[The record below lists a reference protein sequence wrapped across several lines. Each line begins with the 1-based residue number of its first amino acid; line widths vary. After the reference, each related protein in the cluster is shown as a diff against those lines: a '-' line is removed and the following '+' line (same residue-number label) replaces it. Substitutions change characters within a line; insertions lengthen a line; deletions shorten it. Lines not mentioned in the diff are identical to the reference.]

1 MESNKKM
8 RIVSGNLK
16 GKKIFYI
23 KSISTRPL
31 RDQVKESI
39 FNIIDHSKLTEVKIR
54 ESEVLDLYSGT
65 GSFGL
70 ECLSRGSKKIYFI
83 EKNNFSYH
91 ILEKNIKFTN
101 MENKS
106 ICFNLDVAT
115 FLKRNK
121 KKFDIIFLD
130 PPFKSFDYLD
140 AIRMIKKFLMYKEK
154 NLVIIHRETKIKEIF
169 PDCLKIL
176 KISKYGRSKII
187 FGSII

>member
-1 MESNKKM
+1 M

-16 GKKIFYI
+16 GKKIFYV
-23 KSISTRPL
+23 KSIKTRPL

-54 ESEVLDLYSGT
+54 ESKVLDLYSGT

-70 ECLSRGSKKIYFI
+70 ECLSRGSKKVYFI
-83 EKNNFSYH
+83 EKDNFSYNT
-91 ILEKNIKFTN
+91 LEKNIKFTN

-106 ICFNLDVAT
+106 NCFNLDVNT

-121 KKFDIIFLD
+121 EKFDIIFLD
-130 PPFKSFDYLD
+130 PPFKSFDYLN
-140 AIRMIKKFLMYKEK
+140 AIKIIKKFSMYKKK
-154 NLVIIHRETKIKEIF
+154 NLVIIHRETKIKETL
-169 PDCLKIL
+169 PDCLEIFKT
-176 KISKYGRSKII
+176 STYGRSKVI

>member
-1 MESNKKM
+1 M

-23 KSISTRPL
+23 KSINTRPL
-31 RDQVKESI
+31 WDQVKESI

-83 EKNNFSYH
+83 EKDNFSYRV
-91 ILEKNIKFTN
+91 LENYIKFTH

-106 ICFNLDVAT
+106 VCLNLDVIT
-115 FLKRNK
+115 FLKK
-121 KKFDIIFLD
+121 KQ
-130 PPFKSFDYLD
+130 
-140 AIRMIKKFLMYKEK
+140 
-154 NLVIIHRETKIKEIF
+154 KEIRYYF
-169 PDCLKIL
+169 F
-176 KISKYGRSKII
+176 RSA
-187 FGSII
+187 F

>member
-1 MESNKKM
+1 M

-16 GKKIFYI
+16 GKKIFYV
-23 KSISTRPL
+23 KSINTRPL

-54 ESEVLDLYSGT
+54 ESKVLDLYSGT

-70 ECLSRGSKKIYFI
+70 ECLSRGSKKVYFI
-83 EKNNFSYH
+83 EKDNFSYNT
-91 ILEKNIKFTN
+91 LEKNIKFTN

-106 ICFNLDVAT
+106 NCFNLDVNT

-121 KKFDIIFLD
+121 EKFDIIFLD

-140 AIRMIKKFLMYKEK
+140 AIRMIKDFLMYKEK
-154 NLVIIHRETKIKEIF
+154 NLIIIHRETKIKETF
-169 PDCLKIL
+169 PDCLKIF
-176 KISKYGRSKII
+176 KTNIYGRSKVI
-187 FGSII
+187 FGTVI